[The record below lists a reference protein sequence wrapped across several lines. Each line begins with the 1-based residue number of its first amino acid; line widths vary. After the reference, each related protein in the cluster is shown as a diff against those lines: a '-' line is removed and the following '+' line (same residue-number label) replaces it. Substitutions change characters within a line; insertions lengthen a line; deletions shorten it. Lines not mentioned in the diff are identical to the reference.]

1 MTNQRNPFNNNQGSP
16 VNTIVGVVILVLG
29 LLFLLFLARFIF
41 RILWMI
47 SPLLLVAAL
56 IVDYKGVIN
65 YGKWIVALFKRDTI
79 IGVVASILTV
89 FGFPLVAGFL
99 LGKGLFKKRA
109 RKMQEEQ
116 KRRREG
122 EFVDFE
128 ELDSKPLDLPELE
141 RRKEKKKDTGSE
153 YDDLFE
159 K

>member
-16 VNTIVGVVILVLG
+16 FNTIIGIVAMVLG

-41 RILWMI
+41 RILWYL
-47 SPLLLVAAL
+47 SPLLLIGAL

-65 YGKWIVALFKRDTI
+65 FGKWIIALYKRDTI
-79 IGVVASILTV
+79 LGVVSTILTI

-109 RKMQEEQ
+109 REIQNEQ
-116 KRRREG
+116 TRRREG

-128 ELDSKPLDLPELE
+128 ELDSKPLELPELE
-141 RRKEKKKDTGSE
+141 KRKENRKDS
-153 YDDLFE
+153 
-159 K
+159 